1 MNLEYNVPYLGKIN
15 AKLFDESNNCY
26 FLLDKY
32 DHIERMK
39 EIDQLGVIRG
49 VYEGA
54 HHSRWEYVMVQ
65 LSIIHQLCTLKDE
78 ETGRNIANGLGLK
91 SNSKFLDYEISGASI
106 LQIWI
111 LLFNS
116 GHLPGTFASERAI
129 LENCIDNSNFRR
141 IFRNGLPEGYFRG
154 LFDETIEKEDVYNI
168 HKLLICFHL
177 NRYRRF
183 NRFDKGGSK
192 FIDFLLNVMYYYF
205 EPPQENLE
213 RQENLKKIFRTIRQL
228 SYLFLDS
235 QYASFPLNFDLSMIF
250 LNFPVYIDEL
260 FKFRNSS
267 ILTTLNSF
275 EDLLSMNMYHSST
288 SISGLG
294 VHEERVK
301 LLLNEVGINSIV
313 KFNEL
318 LKDPQKSNIFNPD
331 FRFICDNREI
341 LHLLFEIN
349 NSLPLINDYAYRKFR
364 NILNYEFE
372 QKLNSKY
379 GKSNCILTFQPAN
392 ISNHFAI
399 TLTMREHQI
408 KSNMGIIG
416 KFLKDMINLSYRIKE
431 KENSFIKSIIDE
443 IFLNPYEGLFLS
455 ILKYITSETLYF
467 EFKDRKISK
476 SILPTKRSLRSIPKE
491 IDTVI
496 KNSRLSGSRLEEIRS
511 LESSILDLNHRSG
524 NLASLSPIQVY
535 NQYRESVTDID
546 GAVLEFKDG
555 KLGILLVEAKNLM
568 HRSFS
573 TAETQLKNNIENMG
587 FKTDEEVEM
596 NRLSSEDGGKCVY
609 CYLPINGN
617 IEQDQY

>member
-15 AKLFDESNNCY
+15 AKLFDESISCY
-26 FLLDKY
+26 LLLDKY

-78 ETGRNIANGLGLK
+78 ETGRNIVKGPGLK

-116 GHLPGTFASERAI
+116 GHLPGTFASERAVM
-129 LENCIDNSNFRR
+129 ENCIDNKNFRR
-141 IFRNGLPEGYFRG
+141 IFRDGLPKGYFRG
-154 LFDETIEKEDVYNI
+154 LFDDTIEKEDVYNI

-183 NRFDKGGSK
+183 NQFDKGDSK
-192 FIDFLLNVMYYYF
+192 FIDFLLEVMNYYF
-205 EPPQENLE
+205 KPQENPE
-213 RQENLKKIFRTIRQL
+213 RQKNLKKIFRTIRQL

-235 QYASFPLNFDLSMIF
+235 QYASFPLNFDLSKIF
-250 LNFPVYIDEL
+250 LNFPDYIDEL
-260 FKFRNSS
+260 FKLKNSS
-267 ILTTLNSF
+267 ILSTLNSF
-275 EDLLSMNMYHSST
+275 EDLLSMNMYHSSA

-301 LLLNEVGINSIV
+301 TLLNEEEINSV
-313 KFNEL
+313 VVLNKL
-318 LKDPQKSNIFNPD
+318 LKDPQKSSIFNPD
-331 FRFICDNREI
+331 FRFIWDNREI

-349 NSLPLINDYAYRKFR
+349 NSLPLINDYIYQKFR
-364 NILNYEFE
+364 KVLNYEFE

-379 GKSNCILTFQPAN
+379 GKSSCILTFQPAN

-399 TLTMREHQI
+399 ALTMRDHQI
-408 KSNMGIIG
+408 KRNMGIIG
-416 KFLKDMINLSYRIKE
+416 KFLKDMINLSFMIKE
-431 KENSFIKSIIDE
+431 EENDVIGNIIDE
-443 IFLNPYEGLFLS
+443 IFLNPYENLFLS
-455 ILKYITSETLYF
+455 ILKYITSNNLYF
-467 EFKDRKISK
+467 EFKDRNISK
-476 SILPTKRSLRSIPKE
+476 SILPTKGSLLSIPEE

-496 KNSRLSGSRLEEIRS
+496 ENSRLIGSRFEEIKS
-511 LESSILDLNHRSG
+511 LESSIIDLNHRSG

-535 NQYRESVTDID
+535 DQYRESVTDID
-546 GAVLEFKDG
+546 GAALEFKDG
-555 KLGILLVEAKNLM
+555 KLGILLVEAKNLT
-568 HRSFS
+568 RGSFR
-573 TAETQLKNNIENMG
+573 TAETQLRNNIESLG
-587 FKTDEEVEM
+587 FKTDEEIILK
-596 NRLSSEDGGKCVY
+596 RLVGDGGKCVY

-617 IEQDQY
+617 IN